1 MKRIHI
7 KKPDVKG
14 FFTKVKN
21 LKPEDIKRHYQ
32 EKKARRQRI
41 LEERRNSKFAKKMQP
56 VYKWMNRFS
65 LVLHYLLACV
75 LNFLIEVISRHSFF
89 EAWSYMTGTPL
100 VFLFNAFLI
109 FATFMI
115 VYLFRRRVFVRILL
129 CVFWLFLGA
138 CNGYLLLKRVTPFNA
153 QDLKVL
159 SDALELTSNYFNGF
173 EIVMLTIGI
182 VAVVLWVISMWRR
195 GGQYTGKMHRI
206 IAVIAV
212 VASGFAYVGLTD
224 VAIDKRVISNYFGNI
239 AFAYQDYGLPYC
251 FSASLFNTGI
261 SEPNDYN
268 KDTIEKITDNGE
280 MTESTSDNGVRPNV
294 LFVQL
299 ESFFDPIEYEDLQM
313 SEDPIPNLRKM
324 FENYSSGYFKVP
336 SVGAGTANTEFEVLT
351 GMNLRYF
358 GPGEYPY
365 KTKLKNQ
372 VCESAAT
379 AFSAFGYGTHAIHNN
394 GGNFYSRA
402 KVFNNIGF
410 DSFTSKEFMNILQ
423 TTENGWSKDDILLTH
438 IKDALDSTEQEDF
451 VFTVSVQGH
460 GNYPTEKVI
469 ENPKITVTGAPTE
482 EKNNAWEYYVN
493 QVYEMDQFAGNLVK
507 MMEERGEP
515 TVIVFYGDHLPTMG
529 LEAKD
534 MKNRYLYNT
543 NYVIWDN
550 LGLQKEDRN
559 IPSYQIM
566 ADVMDRL
573 GLHSGTVFNYH
584 QQRRQTKDY
593 LKDLELLQ
601 YDILYGD
608 QYVYNGKP
616 PITEGH
622 MQMGIKEVTLTDLV
636 ENLDETYSLYGTNFT
651 KWSKVYINDE
661 KQESTFLNNT
671 RIELPDSKL
680 KDGDIITVSQVG
692 SSNTIFRTS
701 SEYIY
706 MDGKIL
712 EYTDEVKEQLK
723 KEKEQKNSV
732 KTDGD
737 QQKTENAGQSGE
749 QQDQNNKEEKSGQ
762 Q

>member
-7 KKPDVKG
+7 KKPDIKG

-41 LEERRNSKFAKKMQP
+41 LEQRRNSKFAKKMQP

-129 CVFWLFLGA
+129 SVFWLFLGA

-268 KDTIEKITDNGE
+268 KDTIEKITDNRE

-515 TVIVFYGDHLPTMG
+515 TVVVFYGDHLPTMG

-701 SEYIY
+701 REYIY

-712 EYTDEVKEQLK
+712 EYTDEVKEQ
-723 KEKEQKNSV
+723 KNSA